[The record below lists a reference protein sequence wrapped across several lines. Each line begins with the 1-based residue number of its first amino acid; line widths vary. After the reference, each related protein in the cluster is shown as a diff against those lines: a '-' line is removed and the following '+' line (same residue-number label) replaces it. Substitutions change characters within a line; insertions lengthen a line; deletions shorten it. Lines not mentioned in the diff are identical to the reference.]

1 MLVTSPEAVIF
12 NLINP
17 VSQHSLLLE
26 DKFLRE
32 PEYLHCLSLIGWKI
46 FMDLQM
52 LFLAENIQ
60 GLLNDCTVLI

>member
-1 MLVTSPEAVIF
+1 MLVTSPEAFIF

-32 PEYLHCLSLIGWKI
+32 S
-46 FMDLQM
+46 Q
-52 LFLAENIQ
+52 
-60 GLLNDCTVLI
+60 NDYAVIP